1 MMYRDDEEIS
11 AASTGSSE
19 HFTRSDK
26 GRRETLKREIESKK
40 GRQVTDREVS
50 GLKQLK
56 TKMTLQDLK
65 KKVNPALP
73 PNPKSGKEEKDEAK
87 KHETF
92 GPKTI
97 VQKTDAEKDARKKTM
112 DDDRIQQQKE
122 RDEEK
127 AQAQEEYQ
135 ANAG

>member
-73 PNPKSGKEEKDEAK
+73 PNPKSGKEEKD
-87 KHETF
+87 
-92 GPKTI
+92 
-97 VQKTDAEKDARKKTM
+97 ARKKTM